1 MARKKNS
8 TVQTTALTD
17 ESAADTEQQFQ
28 QDDATQQT
36 HAQTELVDAAAS
48 SAAPEQAGDGRVPRF
63 IRHTFTSA
71 AAGVRAGEDKR
82 FNAPQ
87 AFVDFDD
94 DKRATAEEKAE
105 LNQAGFRYR
114 PSDKGYSALATAD
127 TRQARDELAQKFTER
142 RLKEKAGERDS
153 NER

>member
-1 MARKKNS
+1 MA
-8 TVQTTALTD
+8 D
-17 ESAADTEQQFQ
+17 ESAAGPEQQFQ
-28 QDDATQQT
+28 QDDATQQID
-36 HAQTELVDAAAS
+36 AQSELVDATASTAAT
-48 SAAPEQAGDGRVPRF
+48 EQAGNGQVPRF
-63 IRHTFTSA
+63 IRQTFTSS

-94 DKRATAEEKAE
+94 DKRATADEKAE

-127 TRQARDELAQKFTER
+127 TRQARDDLAQKFTER
-142 RLKEKAGERDS
+142 RLKEKTGEREG